1 MIAVASLAI
10 LIGMYWQDAKR
21 AIGSRSF
28 DVPISEAVEHY
39 ARTVPHSY
47 RDGINLHAFEVL
59 HKAMCAGKLPVVG
72 ISGEDASSEKVSART
87 CKRFKPRMV
96 VVPHNWAT
104 PLGIRFDVM
113 EETEPIEPLVESDR
127 FHGYTSLR
135 VCGEDLYRLWPRASS
150 GNG

>member
-1 MIAVASLAI
+1 MRKFVQLVVAETALYAGIGFMGWLTESFPGWVWGVVVVASLAI

-28 DVPISEAVEHY
+28 DAPISEAVEHY

-72 ISGEDASSEKVSART
+72 IRGEDASSERVSART
-87 CKRFKPRMV
+87 CKRLNRGR
-96 VVPHNWAT
+96 WLCRAIGQL
-104 PLGIRFDVM
+104 PLGYDSI
-113 EETEPIEPLVESDR
+113 
-127 FHGYTSLR
+127 
-135 VCGEDLYRLWPRASS
+135 
-150 GNG
+150 